1 MTFDIFSTF
10 VRKNLPA
17 INSDNVEFMQNL
29 YARYSEKHQKLYK
42 YLVTSLFP
50 KKSNMKTE
58 FWIDRG
64 WSENEAKEKIS
75 SRQRQVAKTIS
86 DRRKDPDYDKH
97 FLETYNK
104 IKERQIELGVYDDLC
119 YRKGNSNRWEYYITK
134 INPSTGKLFT
144 ENEARENVAKKQQ
157 KFYVRM
163 WDSIKNKE
171 GVFFY
176 NTSLEYYINKGMS
189 SSEATKAL
197 HERQSTFSL
206 KKCIE
211 KYGKEDGIKKFNARQ
226 EKWQS
231 TLNNKSDI
239 EKAEIYKKKL
249 KNFKRYSKSSIDL
262 FKNVQKK
269 LEDEG
274 VILTFYMG
282 ENEKF
287 IWDVNGKIY
296 FYDLYVKE
304 MKLIVEYNGVVFHP
318 KPNLSYDELLE
329 WKSPLS
335 NMNGEEILSKDRLKE
350 TLALNSGYDFITLWE
365 DDVNAEQY
373 LYDTIITKLNN
384 IDNERT
390 KDAQD

>member
-1 MTFDIFSTF
+1 
-10 VRKNLPA
+10 
-17 INSDNVEFMQNL
+17 
-29 YARYSEKHQKLYK
+29 
-42 YLVTSLFP
+42 
-50 KKSNMKTE
+50 
-58 FWIDRG
+58 
-64 WSENEAKEKIS
+64 
-75 SRQRQVAKTIS
+75 
-86 DRRKDPDYDKH
+86 
-97 FLETYNK
+97 
-104 IKERQIELGVYDDLC
+104 LGVYDDLC

-189 SSEATKAL
+189 LSEATKAL

-262 FKNVQKK
+262 FKNVQRK

-318 KPNLSYDELLE
+318 KPNLSHDELLE

-390 KDAQD
+390 KDTQD